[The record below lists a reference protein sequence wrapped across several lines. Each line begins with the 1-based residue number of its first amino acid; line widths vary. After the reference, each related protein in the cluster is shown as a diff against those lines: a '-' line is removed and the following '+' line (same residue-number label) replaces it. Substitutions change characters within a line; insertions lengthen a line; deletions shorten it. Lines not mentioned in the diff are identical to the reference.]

1 MSLTLIKDANIVRW
15 VIGMVALGWDSLP
28 AYRRNIY
35 TQALLRVNNRLSASE
50 ALAYADSVNGI
61 MALMGY
67 SKVAQW
73 LFMSEHRLYQANE
86 SGWTR
91 FEKEFNGS
99 KLSGPSL
106 WNIYRTEPKTFGHF
120 LATYKYTQPIDI
132 VPVNLYAGEVTNTA
146 TAMIVALHI
155 MGKLPRY
162 ISKWVHTLTRKNIEK
177 EPSRTTYVLDVMSR
191 ANQADKLDFMCGT
204 VTSYA
209 SKEHI
214 ECFFNKWLYPRTPEG
229 LTRLMDDLKNAVWS
243 VRRAVL
249 ANYAKYPQYVTWDTT
264 SDTDVL
270 IELSAS
276 GLRPTSMLQDCYYFL
291 ARDYEAW
298 KRKKGEWPEDEDE
311 LKNVTFDDIFK
322 EH

>member
-15 VIGMVALGWDSLP
+15 VIDMVALGWGSLP
-28 AYRRNIY
+28 TSRRNIY
-35 TQALLRVNNRLSASE
+35 TQALLRANDRLTASE

-67 SKVAQW
+67 SKMAQW
-73 LFMSEHRLYQANE
+73 LFISEHRLYPANE
-86 SGWTR
+86 SGWTQ
-91 FEKEFNGS
+91 FQKEFKGY
-99 KLSGPSL
+99 KLSGHSL
-106 WNIYRTEPKTFGHF
+106 WNIYRTEPKTFDHF
-120 LATYKYTQPIDI
+120 LATYKDPQPVDI
-132 VPVNLYAGEVTNTA
+132 VPVNLYAGDVTNTA

-162 ISKWVHTLTRKNIEK
+162 IGKWVRTLTRKSVKE

-191 ANQADKLDFMCGT
+191 ANQADKLDFICDT
-204 VTSYA
+204 ATSYA

-229 LTRLMDDLKNAVWS
+229 LNRLMDDLALVDRS
-243 VRRAVL
+243 VRMAVL
-249 ANYAKYPQYVTWDTT
+249 ANYAKYPNYVTWDTT
-264 SDTDVL
+264 SDTGVL

-276 GLRPTSMLQDCYYFL
+276 GLRPTSMTQDCYYFL

-298 KRKKGEWPEDEDE
+298 KRKKGEWPEDEDD
-311 LKNVTFDDIFK
+311 LRYATFDDIFK